1 MVLCAVRSLSL
12 HRPQYLGINIAS
24 RAIIAHHC
32 SWCSAGAA
40 VPVPTED
47 QMLDTL
53 VFKDGP
59 SQSLYH

>member
-1 MVLCAVRSLSL
+1 MSAACESFRASVLFKVLS
-12 HRPQYLGINIAS
+12 QAC
-24 RAIIAHHC
+24 HC
-32 SWCSAGAA
+32 SCCSAGAA
-40 VPVPTED
+40 VPVPTEE